1 MGNELIRV
9 EFESVSGIPV
19 VLDSDTVIKFCT
31 RGNGKISNQEVALF
45 LRTCQAKR
53 LDPLE
58 NGEVYLIKYDD
69 KTPAQIVV
77 GKHAYL
83 RRADRNPDYRGKK
96 SGITVVRGNQVIQKE
111 GCCVYDT
118 LGEKLVGGWCRVCR
132 LRRGTNQVEET
143 FKEVA
148 ISEYSSG
155 QANWRS
161 KPGTMIEKVA
171 ISQCLRE
178 AFPNDYE
185 GLYSEDEMIASGAIP
200 AEDYSTIGN
209 GGSRDNAGEEPAEDH
224 AIGQDQRQALFRI
237 AREHFDE
244 NSANDILKKIVG
256 EFGLASTTGM
266 TVSTYG
272 KVMARLIEEAGNS
285 RQDDDAPCDEGG
297 AVGGEPASEE
307 E

>member
-1 MGNELIRV
+1 MGNELAKV
-9 EFESVSGIPV
+9 EFESISGVPV
-19 VLDSDTVIKFCT
+19 VLDADTVIKFCT

-96 SGITVVRGNQVIQKE
+96 SGITVVRGNQVIQKD
-111 GCCVYDT
+111 GCCVYEV
-118 LGEKLVGGWCRVCR
+118 LGEQLIGGWCRVYR
-132 LRRGTNQVEET
+132 LRHGTNEVEET

-148 ISEYSSG
+148 LSEYSSG
-155 QANWRS
+155 QANWRN

-171 ISQCLRE
+171 VSQCLRD

-200 AEDYSTIGN
+200 VDDYTVVGENGMPSATEEDPPI
-209 GGSRDNAGEEPAEDH
+209 EEDPFISQE
-224 AIGQDQRQALFRI
+224 QRQSLFKL
-237 AREHFDE
+237 AREHFGKDA
-244 NSANDILKKIVG
+244 ANGKLKEIIG
-256 EFGLASTTGM
+256 EFGLESTNGM
-266 TVSTYG
+266 TVSVFNQ
-272 KVMARLIEEAGNS
+272 VMEKLIEAATNNLPP
-285 RQDDDAPCDEGG
+285 DDGP
-297 AVGGEPASEE
+297 PASGEGQGE
-307 E
+307 Q